1 MLRDHAGNVDATLTY
16 MSILNIVDGHEPPDA
31 GPPAVLSGLRVLDL
45 STHATGPFATQIL
58 ASLGATVLK
67 VERPPAG
74 DPERQGEYA
83 MFLACNR
90 GKYSVALDVKA
101 AAERR
106 LLEDLTREADAFFE
120 GFRPGVAER
129 IGFGFER
136 VRQLQPRVIYVSLPG
151 FGSTGPRAS
160 MRGYDTQYRAL
171 AGDLWLNAG
180 PDGVPRYN
188 PASPSFDY
196 ATAMYATI
204 GVLSALLGPR
214 KEAVHLEVPILAAG
228 LAWGFARLID
238 PAYNGGP
245 MAAADYVFRT
255 LDDEYVAINAGPDH
269 EFIALCEA
277 IGRPDLHRRE
287 DLRAAKQRRASRAEI
302 DAVVAGAIASD
313 TLARWQERLTA
324 HDVPHAPVL
333 KPGRVTSEPQVRE
346 LGVIHGGDEPH
357 AELPIFGLPRR
368 SLRRVPSVDE
378 HGLLVRQ
385 GGWAALEREDLS

>member
-1 MLRDHAGNVDATLTY
+1 
-16 MSILNIVDGHEPPDA
+16 VDGHEPPVT

-74 DPERQGEYA
+74 DPERQGEHA

-90 GKYSVALDVKA
+90 GKYSVALDLKD

-214 KEAVHLEVPILAAG
+214 KKAVHLEVPILAAG

-255 LDDEYVAINAGPDH
+255 LDDEYVARHRPARSGRRSAVRHGAGPRA
-269 EFIALCEA
+269 ALQAPGCGA
-277 IGRPDLHRRE
+277 AGVVRGSRRGRRGGRGRGGRDP
-287 DLRAAKQRRASRAEI
+287 LRAGQQRRR
-302 DAVVAGAIASD
+302 
-313 TLARWQERLTA
+313 
-324 HDVPHAPVL
+324 H
-333 KPGRVTSEPQVRE
+333 PG
-346 LGVIHGGDEPH
+346 
-357 AELPIFGLPRR
+357 
-368 SLRRVPSVDE
+368 
-378 HGLLVRQ
+378 
-385 GGWAALEREDLS
+385 

>member
-1 MLRDHAGNVDATLTY
+1 MG
-16 MSILNIVDGHEPPDA
+16 ILFIVDGDERRVG
-31 GPPAVLSGLRVLDL
+31 GPTAALSGLRVLDL

-58 ASLGATVLK
+58 ASLGAAVLK

-74 DPERQGEYA
+74 DPERHGEYA

-90 GKYSVALDVKA
+90 GKYSVALDVKDA
-101 AAERR
+101 ADRHV
-106 LLEDLTREADAFFE
+106 LEDLAREADAFVE

-129 IGFGFER
+129 MGFGFER
-136 VRQLQPRVIYVSLPG
+136 VRELQPRVIYVSLPG

-180 PDGVPRYN
+180 PGGIPHYN

-196 ATAMYATI
+196 ATAMYAAI
-204 GVLSALLGPR
+204 GVLSVLVGPR
-214 KEAVHLEVPILAAG
+214 EEAVHIEVPILAAG
-228 LAWGFARLID
+228 LAWSFARLID
-238 PAYNGGP
+238 PAYADGR
-245 MAAADYVFRT
+245 MASVGYVFRT
-255 LDDEYVAINAGPDH
+255 LDDEYVAINAGADA

-287 DLRAAKQRRASRAEI
+287 DLRDAAQRRGLRAEI
-302 DAVVAGAIASD
+302 DAIVAEAIAGD
-313 TLARWQERLTA
+313 TLAQWQERLA
-324 HDVPHAPVL
+324 AYDVPYAPVL
-333 KPGRVTSEPQVRE
+333 KPGRVTGEPQVRE
-346 LGVIHGGDEPH
+346 LGVVHGGDEPH

-378 HGLLVRQ
+378 HGTLVRE
-385 GGWAALEREDLS
+385 GGWAALEREDVR